1 MSVPLVINGVTYN
14 YPELNDSPPLV
25 EWGVTATDWATAV
38 TQGMLQKAGG
48 TFTLTANVNFGATYG
63 LLTAFLSSRV
73 TPVAATGLVRLDN
86 ANWMAWRNIGD
97 TADLK
102 LAVNA
107 SNQLTF
113 DGNVL
118 ETGSGGDVTG
128 PVSATDNAI
137 VRFDGVTGKLVQN
150 SLATVSD
157 AGTIF
162 SDSLTASRAVVTDG
176 SKNLISSVTTA
187 TEITYLSG
195 VTSAIQPQITNSTF
209 PAGTKLPFYQA
220 AAPTGW
226 TLDSSVND
234 RFIRISSSAGG
245 TTSGSFSNL
254 SHAHSHAH
262 THGDGDL
269 YAQISINAGFDG
281 IEVNHV
287 TVASWTPDEADDIGG
302 SVTPS
307 GSSTTGVNV
316 VGDTGAASVTNTDAE
331 TISHGSAQHAYADFI
346 ICTKD

>member
-1 MSVPLVINGVTYN
+1 MSVPLTINGTVYD
-14 YPELNDSPPLV
+14 YPELNDAPPDLN
-25 EWGVTATDWATAV
+25 WGITATDWAIAV

-48 TFTLTANVNFGATYG
+48 NFTLTANVNFGASFG
-63 LLTAFLSSRV
+63 LLAAYFSSRN
-73 TPVAATGLVRLDN
+73 TPIAQSGIVRL
-86 ANWMAWRNIGD
+86 ANIDTMCWRNIGN
-97 TADLK
+97 TADLP
-102 LAVNA
+102 LAVNGA
-107 SNQLTF
+107 NQLTF

-128 PVSATDNAI
+128 PASATDNAI

-157 AGTIF
+157 TGQIN

-176 SKNLISSVTTA
+176 SKNLISSITTA
-187 TEITYLSG
+187 TEITYLNG
-195 VTSAIQPQITNSTF
+195 VTGPIQTQIGNATF

-254 SHAHSHAH
+254 SHSHSHAH
-262 THGDGDL
+262 THSDGDL
-269 YAQISINAGFDG
+269 HAQIAVNAGFDG

-287 TVASWTPDEADDIGG
+287 TVTSWTPDDADDSGG

-316 VGDTGAASVTNTDAE
+316 AGDTGGASVTNTDAQ
-331 TISHGSAQHAYADFI
+331 TISHGAAQHAYADFI